1 MELRVLSYNIHKGRR
16 EYSRRLIM
24 DELKSAI
31 EETEADIVCL
41 QEVQGAHS
49 EISAPQFESLADRVW
64 SHFAY
69 AQNAVTQHGHH
80 GNAIL
85 SRFPIVAHSNTN
97 LALMKRASR
106 SILRA
111 EIEIPG
117 QARPLQVMCVHM
129 GLFGFERRMQVAALK
144 TQIETM
150 DPRDAL
156 IVAGDF
162 NDWAGVGH
170 RSLSGITGLAEI
182 SQHTNGKLARTFPA
196 RWPLLPVDR
205 IYARHIEPVA
215 LTPLDGA
222 RWRGLSDHLPL
233 VGRFRL
239 PEY

>member
-24 DELKSAI
+24 DELKAAI
-31 EETEADIVCL
+31 EETGADIVCL

-49 EISAPQFESLADRVW
+49 EIGEPQFERLADRVW

-97 LALMKRASR
+97 LALMKGASR

-111 EIEIPG
+111 AIEIPG
-117 QARPLQVMCVHM
+117 QGRLLQVMCVHM
-129 GLFGFERRMQVAALK
+129 GLFAFERRMQIAALK
-144 TQIETM
+144 AQIAAM
-150 DPRDAL
+150 DPRAAL

-162 NDWAGVGH
+162 NDWAGTGH
-170 RSLSGITGLAEI
+170 RALRAVEGLAEI
-182 SQHTNGKLARTFPA
+182 AQHTGGRLAKTFPA
-196 RWPLLPVDR
+196 RWPVLAVDR

-215 LTPLDGA
+215 LAKLDGG
-222 RWRGLSDHLPL
+222 RWRGLSDHLPV

-239 PEY
+239 PD